1 MPKADFDDTLWY
13 FLYSP
18 RGIRFGSNFIA
29 EDVIGCDE
37 QISDIY
43 VSCENPTHSPP
54 PPFMI
59 IDNII

>member
-29 EDVIGCDE
+29 EDVIDCDE

-43 VSCENPTHSPP
+43 VSCEN
-54 PPFMI
+54 FFI
-59 IDNII
+59 LDDILGLIY

>member
-29 EDVIGCDE
+29 EDVIDCDE

-43 VSCENPTHSPP
+43 VSCENPTQSSKCNLRE
-54 PPFMI
+54 F
-59 IDNII
+59 